1 MKDISVLKA
10 KRFGVYSCHE
20 AHTLK
25 DAAKLMNER
34 NISSLVVVDDDG
46 ALRGIITRSDLV
58 RACYWQK
65 DWAIQVVRNY
75 MNPDVVTV
83 PLDATLHRVME
94 LLIDRHIHRVVAV
107 RHEDGKVIP
116 MGILSDA
123 DIVYHMA
130 QDMGSDNN

>member
-10 KRFGVYSCHE
+10 KRFGVYSCNE
-20 AHTLK
+20 AQTLK
-25 DAAKLMNER
+25 DAAQLMNER
-34 NISSLVVVDDDG
+34 NISSLVVVDDTG
-46 ALRGIITRSDLV
+46 ELRGIITRSDLV
-58 RACYWQK
+58 RACYWQP
-65 DWAIQVVRNY
+65 DWAVQVVRNY

-83 PLDATLHRVME
+83 PLDATLQRVME

-107 RHEDGKVIP
+107 RKENGKVIP

-130 QDMGSDNN
+130 QKHD